1 MTSTIV
7 PTADLA
13 PGMPSR
19 VVTISATDVTEG
31 GRSMA
36 GETVTFAL
44 SDSLDPSG
52 GVVIAKTQATITL
65 DSDGKGR
72 IRVPVYTPD
81 AKTWCGS
88 ADWAVLVSASWGSQ
102 KSIRVPAGSSAI
114 ALSALP
120 NARPLTWEEM
130 QWAVTGAGVTIVE
143 GSQWDASVS
152 LDNGVLKFVITVPP
166 GGTAWWKG
174 MLGTSANIDTLEDGA
189 YGFYTGAA
197 AGEVGMPEA
206 LTGVLESYQ
215 TAGVQIFNVKATGE
229 QRTWQRS
236 KFSSGWTGWQRIDAG
251 SWYKG
256 NLDEQTGTLATLG
269 AGLYLVRYVAT
280 AEAWGL
286 PQRLLG
292 QLEVVDAGTQRR
304 ITFAP
309 NDSGAGWGDKILWE
323 IATNSSG
330 DLRDRWQR
338 TSKAIMRTAPVV
350 LTSPAGD
357 YPQADSR
364 GAVRLPFTVPTTIG
378 KVRVHM
384 RPWNFRTREEW
395 GPAKLSGVMI
405 AQQNGEDSG
414 TITGSRWYAPNVDG
428 QIVSGSEEW
437 VSDWFYVGLVPGN
450 TYLLSY
456 AAEWQDDVR
465 NLVSGQCW
473 SNFDLAKWDTTEPA
487 IYQNGWGGFT
497 LNPMDVWIECEA
509 PSDVPVWGYFESSNG
524 VFAGARSVFGAY
536 PAVHARKNGAFA
548 AVTAAGGWS
557 PMDETFHDKAIVERF
572 GYPARMLDR
581 MYLGM
586 GANIEARDASAQ
598 DAIVELDRWM
608 NVRPPGLG
616 NPPIYLIT
624 QISRYT
630 SEETK
635 DTAGTLSEWN
645 EWIRYEAT
653 QRTNV
658 AGLID
663 QAAIFQ
669 DPEKPWTARVELRN
683 SPTDVHFGAM
693 GQKLRA
699 AALDGEVHLPMLTQ
713 KDADDVPWRS
723 GFRWTGDPNSSES
736 VMTVGGRE
744 VARNLYL
751 DPKLTDPSTWV
762 TADVLE
768 GMEWDSSWSGNDN
781 PSGFALS
788 ILTGSVHA
796 GPSTAY
802 RTSVSPGDVLTL
814 GMNVA
819 TPAGFELR
827 VRIYWYDNSGSFLGA
842 TDAPNQP
849 SSGEKVFTRVVV
861 TGTAPE
867 TAAVASPYVWL
878 YEGTQNPT
886 SPDAVGYL
894 DGITF
899 ERGETDGAYF
909 DGDTAGWDR
918 LDRLENPP
926 APGYVEVPLADGI
939 GGSIQLTYSSGW
951 VFLNGRE
958 ITCPNGNE
966 VIAILP
972 ESARPAY
979 TPLYGLT
986 GRTGAGQFTHYSIT
1000 TPGGAITLRQGSA
1013 YTTAMY
1019 FTLSWPQQ
1027 DPSST

>member
-31 GRSMA
+31 GQSMA
-36 GETVTFAL
+36 GATVTFAL
-44 SDSLDPSG
+44 SDSLDASG

-65 DSDGKGR
+65 DSNGKGR

-88 ADWAVLVSASWGSQ
+88 SDWAVLVSASWGSQ

-256 NLDEQTGTLATLG
+256 NLDEQTGTLATLD

-292 QLEVVDAGTQRR
+292 QLEVIDAGTQRR

-309 NDSGAGWGDKILWE
+309 NDSGAGFGAKAVWE
-323 IATNSSG
+323 VATDSNG
-330 DLRDRWQR
+330 NLRDRWQR
-338 TSKAIMRTAPVV
+338 SDKHIMRTAPMV
-350 LTSPAGD
+350 LTAPAGE
-357 YPQADSR
+357 YPQATSR
-364 GAVRLPFTVPTTIG
+364 GAVRLPFRVPTNVS

-384 RPWNFRTREEW
+384 RPWNFRTGKQW
-395 GPAKLSGVMI
+395 GPARLDGVMI
-405 AQQNGEDSG
+405 AQQSNGG

-428 QIVSGSEEW
+428 QTVTGSEEW
-437 VSDWFYVGLVPGN
+437 VSDWFYVGLVPN
-450 TYLLSY
+450 QTFLLCY
-456 AAEWQDDVR
+456 GAEWLDDVR
-465 NLVSGQCW
+465 DLVIGECW
-473 SNFDLAKWDTTEPA
+473 SNFDLDKWDSTEDA
-487 IYQNGWGGFT
+487 IYQNGWGGFG
-497 LNPMDVWIECEA
+497 LQPMDVWIECEA
-509 PSDVPVWGYFESSNG
+509 PSSVPIYGYVGPSNMAG
-524 VFAGARSVFGAY
+524 VDCGGPFYAY
-536 PAVHARKNGAFA
+536 PTVHALRNGAFCA
-548 AVTAAGGWS
+548 LTAAGGWS
-557 PMDETFHDKAIVERF
+557 IMDSSMHDSAIINRF
-572 GYPARMLDR
+572 GYPARMVDR
-581 MYLGM
+581 IYLEL
-586 GANIEARDASAQ
+586 GANIAARGATAAEAIPEA
-598 DAIVELDRWM
+598 ERWM
-608 NVRPPGLG
+608 NQRLGALGSPPVHLV
-616 NPPIYLIT
+616 T
-624 QISRYT
+624 QVSRWT
-630 SEETK
+630 SEETT
-635 DTAGTLSEWN
+635 DTAGTFSDWN
-645 EWIRYEAT
+645 EWVRWTAAT
-653 QRTNV
+653 RPEV
-658 AGLID
+658 VGLFD
-663 QAAIFQ
+663 QAAIFA
-669 DPEKPWTARVELRN
+669 DPDKPWTARRELRVSDGN
-683 SPTDVHFGAM
+683 VHFSAF

-699 AALDGEVHLPMLTQ
+699 AAMDGEVHLPMLTQ
-713 KDADDVPWRS
+713 KDADDLPWRV
-723 GFRWTGDPNSSES
+723 GFEWAGEPNNSES

-751 DPKLTDPSTWV
+751 DPKLTDPSTWS
-762 TADVLE
+762 TADTVE
-768 GMEWDSSWSGNDN
+768 AVTWDSSWTGNAN
-781 PSGFALS
+781 STGFALYGEGS
-788 ILTGSVHA
+788 IHA
-796 GPSTAY
+796 GPGYSH
-802 RTSVSPGDVLTL
+802 RVSVSPGEVVTIGANL
-814 GMNVA
+814 A
-819 TPAGFELR
+819 TPAGFEIR
-827 VRIYWYDNSGSFLGA
+827 SRMYWYNGLNFVGA

-861 TGTAPE
+861 TGTAPAE
-867 TAAVASPYVWL
+867 ATTVSPYFWL
-878 YEGTQNPT
+878 YEGGSNPT
-886 SPDAVGYL
+886 SPDAIGYI
-894 DGITF
+894 DGITV

-926 APGYVEVPLADGI
+926 RVEYVEVPLADGI

-986 GRTGAGQFTHYSIT
+986 GRTGTGQFAHYSIT
-1000 TPGGAITLRQGSA
+1000 TPGGAITLRQGSSH
-1013 YTTAMY
+1013 TTAMY
-1019 FTLSWPQQ
+1019 FTLSWPQR